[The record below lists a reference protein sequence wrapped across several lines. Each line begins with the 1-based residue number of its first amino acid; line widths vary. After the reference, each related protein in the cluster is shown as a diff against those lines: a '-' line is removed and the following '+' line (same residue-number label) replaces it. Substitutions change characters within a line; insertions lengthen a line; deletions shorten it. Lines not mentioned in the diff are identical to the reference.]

1 MDLNFLYS
9 QHQLSLI
16 RAGTA
21 GTDEYRAQ
29 HFAMAE
35 QIGSQIRDYQLVK
48 GATAA
53 CSWDVGVNIL
63 PAQSARTARL

>member
-16 RAGTA
+16 RAGKA
-21 GTDEYRAQ
+21 GTDEYRDR

-35 QIGSQIRDYQLVK
+35 EIGSQIRDYQLVK

-53 CSWDVGVNIL
+53 FSWNVGADIL